1 MAEGSSQFSL
11 ARIGTSETRLAV
23 WTLVPLNTFTATARA
38 LASAVAH
45 GVVEGLTCLLR
56 HLALAG

>member
-23 WTLVPLNTFTATARA
+23 WTLVSLITLTAAA
-38 LASAVAH
+38 LAHASAVAQ
-45 GVVEGLTCLLR
+45 GVVEGLTFLGR